1 MEIMLEVFVGLV
13 AEIELK
19 RDTSINLQNIFK
31 SVQVF
36 FRLKV
41 NDQSL
46 SLFNQFLRRNSQ

>member
-41 NDQSL
+41 ND
-46 SLFNQFLRRNSQ
+46 